1 LFLLT
6 QKSVDG
12 KNLLPKDLKELMVM
26 GGINTPAFRQNRR
39 PNKKPV
45 AGDPAKAVMEY
56 APDVRTDTR
65 KGASPAR
72 LAMMDALNRL

>member
-1 LFLLT
+1 
-6 QKSVDG
+6 
-12 KNLLPKDLKELMVM
+12 M
-26 GGINTPAFRQNRR
+26 GGINTPAFRRDRR
-39 PNKKPV
+39 PSKKPV

-72 LAMMDALNRL
+72 LAMMVALNRL